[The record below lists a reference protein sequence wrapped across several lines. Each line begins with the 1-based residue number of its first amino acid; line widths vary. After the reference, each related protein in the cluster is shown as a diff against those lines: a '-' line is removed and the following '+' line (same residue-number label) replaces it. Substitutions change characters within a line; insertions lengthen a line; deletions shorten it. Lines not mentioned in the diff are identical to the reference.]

1 MTINKFFSKTIKG
14 FSFRMLIFSTKER
27 NLLTSL
33 IEKRPKF
40 DDAKVTFTPEQL
52 QLLDSQNYGE
62 KIW

>member
-1 MTINKFFSKTIKG
+1 
-14 FSFRMLIFSTKER
+14 MLIFSTKER

>member
-1 MTINKFFSKTIKG
+1 
-14 FSFRMLIFSTKER
+14 MLIFSTKER

-40 DDAKVTFTPEQL
+40 DDAKETFTPEQL